1 MPHSVTQQHLFVMYL
16 ERFFCI
22 HNCPN
27 GCVPLQRVRFSSSL
41 LVSVLK
47 QQDFYERLIY
57 KLLCIG
63 HRSAV
68 EMSKDHKLVLADD
81 AVYTN

>member
-1 MPHSVTQQHLFVMYL
+1 M
-16 ERFFCI
+16 
-22 HNCPN
+22 
-27 GCVPLQRVRFSSSL
+27 RFSSSL
-41 LVSVLK
+41 LVSVFK

-57 KLLCIG
+57 KPLCIG

-81 AVYTN
+81 AVYTKAPLIKLMLSKPDNCCPNGPLEH